1 VNRRLQ
7 AGVFLVVAVVAGI
20 AGYYFNSA
28 SPNRPAVDLAARK
41 LLLASFTDL
50 DGKMRTLSP
59 LRGKVLIVNFW
70 ATWCL
75 PCREEIP
82 ELRKVRRKYADNG
95 VEMTGIALDS
105 VSKVRDYAAE
115 MNIDYSLL
123 IGNADTLA
131 IGKDLGNHA
140 GVLPFTVVLDRAGRV
155 AYIHAGALTEAT
167 LDTALAPL
175 LQ

>member
-7 AGVFLVVAVVAGI
+7 AGVFLVVAAAAGI

-28 SPNRPAVDLAARK
+28 SPSRPAVDPAAQK
-41 LLLASFTDL
+41 LLIASFTDL
-50 DGKMRTLSP
+50 DGKLRTLSP

-82 ELRKVRRKYADNG
+82 ELKKVGRKYGDNG
-95 VEMTGIALDS
+95 VEITGIALDNA
-105 VSKVRDYAAE
+105 SKVRDYAAE
-115 MNIDYSLL
+115 LSIDYGLL

-131 IGKDLGNHA
+131 LGKDLGNHA
-140 GVLPFTVVLDRAGRV
+140 GVLPFTVILDRAGRV
-155 AYIHAGALTEAT
+155 AYTHAGALTAAT
-167 LDTALAPL
+167 LDTVLAPL
-175 LQ
+175 L